1 MPFPV
6 IEGDLDQPAPRS
18 LSFPVSEGFPRQDS
32 PSDVGLFGNEGPG
45 YPSPGG
51 VLAPASGRYSLT
63 VPSKKTGRKT

>member
-6 IEGDLDQPAPRS
+6 IEGELDQPDPRS
-18 LSFPVSEGFPRQDS
+18 LSFHVSEAFPLQEP

-45 YPSPGG
+45 YPSPGA